1 MGCIVVSAVSGTLGV
16 VFVVDMMGWGVEGGF
31 VDNGMLMYMN
41 NLVFVTGLA
50 AAKIMGLVG

>member
-31 VDNGMLMYMN
+31 VDNRMLMYLN